1 MRFMV
6 SMLAAAMA
14 IQPATAFAQDDD
26 WEFQQ
31 DAARKLS
38 VAAVRYD
45 DGKAIIA
52 RCQDGDLKLV
62 VVGLPEMTGSA
73 VYLEGRRPDGRRD
86 IQTWNPQSGGG
97 AAALSSGVP
106 ARDIRFLR
114 GGGTWGFST
123 LPGAPRAM
131 RATLDLPSQSANL
144 DRVLAECRRS
154 LQDDRDVLPRARFDA
169 AEARASSDAQ
179 PQPRRPIQRGQVV
192 GVADISCIIRDL
204 RFTDCRADFERP
216 EGAADDTLRSQNR
229 RRLEG
234 EDRDALEGTVVYLST
249 VTERTME
256 RGH

>member
-1 MRFMV
+1 MRVMI
-6 SMLAAAMA
+6 SMLAATLA
-14 IQPATAFAQDDD
+14 IQPTTAFAQDDD

-62 VVGLPEMTGSA
+62 VVGLPEMAGSV

-86 IQTWNPQSGGG
+86 VQAWNPQSGGG

-114 GGGTWGFST
+114 GGGSWALNT
-123 LPGAPRAM
+123 LPDAPRTM
-131 RATLDLPSQSANL
+131 RASLDLPAQSFNL
-144 DRVLAECRRS
+144 DRVLTACQRG
-154 LQDDRDVLPRARFDA
+154 LQDDRDALPRARFAA
-169 AEARASSDAQ
+169 AEATPLTGAKSQ
-179 PQPRRPIQRGQVV
+179 PPVRRGQVV
-192 GVADISCIIRDL
+192 GIADISCIIRDL
-204 RFTDCRADFERP
+204 RFTDCRADYERP
-216 EGAADDTLRSQNR
+216 EGAAADSLRQNS

-234 EDRDALEGTVVYLST
+234 EDRNALEGTVVYLST
-249 VTERTME
+249 VTERTV
-256 RGH
+256 RVGP

>member
-1 MRFMV
+1 MRTMIPV
-6 SMLAAAMA
+6 LAAMLSL
-14 IQPATAFAQDDD
+14 QPAMAFAQDDD

-31 DAARKLS
+31 DAGRKLT

-62 VVGLPEMTGSA
+62 VVGLPEMTGSI

-86 IQTWNPQSGGG
+86 IQAWNPQSGGD

-114 GGGTWGFST
+114 GGGAWGFYT

-131 RATLDLPSQSANL
+131 RASLELPAQSANL
-144 DRVLAECRRS
+144 DRVLAACQRS
-154 LQDDRDVLPRARFDA
+154 LQDDRDALPRAKFGA
-169 AEARASSDAQ
+169 SEASSPSDAK
-179 PQPRRPIQRGQVV
+179 PRPPVRRGQVI

-204 RFTDCRADFERP
+204 RFTDCRADYERP
-216 EGAADDTLRSQNR
+216 EGAAEDSLRQNS

-234 EDRDALEGTVVYLST
+234 EDRNALEGTVVYLST
-249 VTERTME
+249 VTARTV
-256 RGH
+256 RVGP